1 MHDEYVQKI
10 KDQANR
16 LKAGSIDFTNSVEC
30 EKEKLLLCAALIK
43 CADISNCVSIMMMLI
58 VVYVYSIYFF
68 SRQGHLKPQNDG
80 QKSLQKSSLN
90 KATWSA
96 N

>member
-16 LKAGSIDFTNSVEC
+16 LKTGSIDFTNPVEC

-43 CADISNCVSIMMMLI
+43 CADISNCVSIIMMMM
-58 VVYVYSIYFF
+58 VYVYSIHFF
-68 SRQGHLKPQNDG
+68 LG
-80 QKSLQKSSLN
+80 
-90 KATWSA
+90 KAI
-96 N
+96 